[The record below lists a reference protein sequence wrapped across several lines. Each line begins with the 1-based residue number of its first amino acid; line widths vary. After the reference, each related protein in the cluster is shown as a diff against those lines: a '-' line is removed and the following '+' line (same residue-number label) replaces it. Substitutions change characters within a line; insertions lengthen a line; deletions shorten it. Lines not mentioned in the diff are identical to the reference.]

1 MVLASLVALAVPTAG
16 AVGGDEGG
24 RPHAADDPVSR
35 KRKID
40 ASVKALDA
48 QVDRTAA
55 RVRAASNALER
66 AAAELPRARRSLTQ
80 ASAGV
85 RAAGAAA
92 EATAV
97 RAAHTRAEILHN
109 ARLQD
114 TMATDVMAR
123 RAAVAALARSA
134 FTGGDFSRLGMVLGA
149 RSPEELT
156 SSMVYLQS
164 VTRAQ
169 RDALEGLAVAEVG
182 LEANSAELAA
192 LQQRDG
198 VDRRA
203 AGAAVSRAVGAV
215 EAATA
220 AQRAVSALVAER
232 RDALG
237 EARKLRAFVTREL
250 AEQEAESRRLAKVIA
265 ARIAAARR
273 AAAQK
278 AAAQKIAP
286 NLGGLLGLPVL
297 GRISSGYGMRYH
309 PILRRTKMHTGID
322 FAAPTGTSIRSAADG
337 EVLQVVYNG
346 AYGRRVVV
354 DHGNVG
360 GSYLVTTYNHLS
372 RFAVRPGQRLT
383 RGQILGY
390 VGSTGFST
398 GPHLHFEVLS
408 NGRFVDPMTKLRRA
422 G

>member
-1 MVLASLVALAVPTAG
+1 MVLASLVALAIPTADAG
-16 AVGGDEGG
+16 SG
-24 RPHAADDPVSR
+24 PHSAEDPVDR
-35 KRKID
+35 KRRVD

-48 QVDRTAA
+48 QADRTAA
-55 RVRAASNALER
+55 RVRAASTALAR
-66 AAAELPRARRSLTQ
+66 AAAELPKARRSLKQ
-80 ASAGV
+80 AKTGV
-85 RAAGAAA
+85 RVAQAAA
-92 EATAV
+92 TATAV
-97 RAAHTRAEILHN
+97 HAAHTRAEILHN

-114 TMATDVMAR
+114 TMASDVMQR
-123 RAAVAALARSA
+123 RAAVAALSRSA

-156 SSMVYLQS
+156 SSMVYLQA
-164 VTRAQ
+164 VTRSQ
-169 RDALEGLAVAEVG
+169 RDALEGLANAEVD
-182 LEANSAELAA
+182 LEANSADLRA
-192 LQQRDG
+192 LQHRDG
-198 VDRRA
+198 ADRRA

-215 EAATA
+215 ETAGA
-220 AQRAVSALVAER
+220 AQRSVAALVAER
-232 RDALG
+232 RDALA
-237 EARKLRAFVTREL
+237 EARRLRAFVERKL

-273 AAAQK
+273 AAA
-278 AAAQKIAP
+278 AARTVAP
-286 NLGGLLGLPVL
+286 SLGGLLALPVL
-297 GRISSGYGMRYH
+297 GRITSGYGMRHH
-309 PILRRTKMHTGID
+309 PILRRTKMHTGVD
-322 FAAPTGTSIRSAADG
+322 FAAPTGTPVRSAADG
-337 EVLQVVYNG
+337 EVLQVLFNS

-354 DHGNVG
+354 DHGNLG
-360 GSYLVTTYNHLS
+360 GSYLATTYNHLS